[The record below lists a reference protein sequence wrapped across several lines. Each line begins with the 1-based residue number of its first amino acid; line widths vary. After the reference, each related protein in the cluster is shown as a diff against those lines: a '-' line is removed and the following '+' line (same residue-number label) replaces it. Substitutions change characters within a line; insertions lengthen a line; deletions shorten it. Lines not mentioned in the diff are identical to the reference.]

1 MKYKCILINK
11 CIIKAVKELE
21 LIDLDLQLPRNIY
34 VSCLMTFGLKLCHYA
49 ICFLLKN

>member
-21 LIDLDLQLPRNIY
+21 NIDLDLQLPRNIY
-34 VSCLMTFGLKLCHYA
+34 V
-49 ICFLLKN
+49 